1 MRSVLAE
8 ARFLGIIRAELR
20 AEVLAIRG
28 APKFNSSVVR
38 SERRVAVG
46 ATAGAVVDVSAARDH
61 RIPPASRD
69 VTHGRSNESLP
80 ADFIIPE
87 EDEEKRVQA
96 TRGSKFRSCG
106 YRAPKLCGFCH
117 GPCFLK
123 SRQSGERFFCFHV
136 AQRQQRGR

>member
-80 ADFIIPE
+80 ADSSSLKKMK
-87 EDEEKRVQA
+87 KRGCK
-96 TRGSKFRSCG
+96 R
-106 YRAPKLCGFCH
+106 P
-117 GPCFLK
+117 
-123 SRQSGERFFCFHV
+123 V
-136 AQRQQRGR
+136 AQNSAAVVIGHRNCVVFVTVHVF